1 MRRRFTFVVVPILL
15 FLSATYAL
23 GYSSIFTV
31 SSVEIIGINS
41 NVNPG
46 VFKGEKLAR
55 IEPRV
60 IAGKFENLAWVKKAE
75 VSRNWINGV
84 VSIRI
89 LEREPVAIY
98 RGKAFD
104 LDGKTF
110 DPQNGLPTD
119 LVQIEAVDAA
129 SALEAVNFLTTLDS
143 ELRQSLQIIKVQ
155 RAGFFDLV
163 LAQDE
168 RTVEVKWGLS
178 AENEL
183 KTRVYKTIFTL
194 PENSKVTRVDLSAP
208 HAPLV
213 K

>member
-1 MRRRFTFVVVPILL
+1 MDQRSR
-15 FLSATYAL
+15 
-23 GYSSIFTV
+23 
-31 SSVEIIGINS
+31 INS
-41 NVNPG
+41 N
-46 VFKGEKLAR
+46 
-55 IEPRV
+55 
-60 IAGKFENLAWVKKAE
+60 
-75 VSRNWINGV
+75 
-84 VSIRI
+84 

-110 DPQNGLPTD
+110 EPQSRLPTD

-129 SALEAVNFLTTLDS
+129 SALEAVNFLTSLDS
-143 ELRQSLQIIKVQ
+143 ELRQSLQEIKVQ

>member
-1 MRRRFTFVVVPILL
+1 M
-15 FLSATYAL
+15 
-23 GYSSIFTV
+23 
-31 SSVEIIGINS
+31 
-41 NVNPG
+41 
-46 VFKGEKLAR
+46 
-55 IEPRV
+55 
-60 IAGKFENLAWVKKAE
+60 
-75 VSRNWINGV
+75 
-84 VSIRI
+84 
-89 LEREPVAIY
+89 
-98 RGKAFD
+98 
-104 LDGKTF
+104 DGKTF
-110 DPQNGLPTD
+110 EPQSGLPSD
-119 LVQIEAVDAA
+119 LVQIEAEDAA
-129 SALEAVNFLTTLDS
+129 SALEAVNFLTSLDS

-155 RAGFFDLV
+155 RAGSFDLV